1 MRLHRVRLCNYRG
14 VADCAV
20 EFPAQGITVIEG
32 PNEVGKTSIPEGLD
46 LVLTRRDSSGHRQ
59 VKSAQPVG
67 RDVGPEV
74 EIEMSTGPYRFIYRK
89 RWLRRSE
96 TVLNLLSP
104 QPDQLTGRAAHEQVE
119 EILGETL
126 DGDLWRALRIEQGA
140 ELSLPG
146 FDVPSLVGALDQ
158 AASGD
163 DASDEDDDLWTR
175 ICDEHE
181 RFWTA
186 TGRPKRDR
194 STTQAEVETAQSRV
208 SELQGQLDS
217 IDRGAIEMGR
227 LATEQRRLAST
238 RDQCDQQASELSEQW
253 SATEQVRN
261 KVDRLAAASDAATLR
276 RDSIASEQQRRQEL
290 LRELDSRAEEL
301 KALDARMLQSAPALA
316 AAIRHVERTAAAL
329 EAAQA
334 AIRNAE
340 AEQRR
345 ADEDRDHHRNR
356 IEVDQLSE
364 RHERIVE
371 AEQNL
376 RTADMVLE
384 SSVQIDDDLLQQ
396 IERAHLA
403 VVSAEAAVASVETT
417 ALRDLSIEI
426 NDEEAVLGAG
436 ETQHTVVDED
446 VLLVVPDTAE
456 IRVRAGT
463 GSQSLS
469 TQRRHAHEEFRRLC
483 EAAGVADQSEA
494 RRVAQA
500 RKDAARQRQDALDTI
515 ARDLRDLTV
524 DVLQSKIEGLTERVN
539 AYAAERPA
547 DPPLPPDFEIAKQI
561 ASAKARTVEEKRAE
575 LDNCNQAT
583 NSASSALQQER
594 INESKLAGMIKMA
607 RTAKTQAADALESA
621 RSQRSDSA
629 IASELAQAGE
639 KACAAVELLEDAE
652 AELEA
657 ADPGSLEVRLQN
669 AQAAARR
676 ARDSFQAN
684 EQRQNEL
691 RITLSVRG
699 EDGPHTRHEEA
710 VGHLLHVEREHQ
722 RTEARAEAARLL
734 HDTVYRRRQEA
745 RQRYSGP
752 FKQRIEQLG
761 RIVFNPSFSVDID
774 QNLRI
779 VRRTLDGDTLRVD
792 QLSAGAL
799 EQLAVISRLACA
811 AIVSP
816 DGGGAPVIID
826 DALGWS
832 DPDRLERMGA
842 AIAAAGEHCQVIILT
857 CTPGRYAH
865 IGNATTI
872 QLPTET

>member
-1 MRLHRVRLCNYRG
+1 MRLHRVRLSNYRG
-14 VADCAV
+14 VADCEV

-46 LVLTRRDSSGHRQ
+46 LVLTRMDSSGHRQ

-74 EIEMSTGPYRFIYRK
+74 GIEMSTGPYRFVYRK
-89 RWLRRSE
+89 RWLRRRE
-96 TVLNLLSP
+96 TVLNVLTP
-104 QPDQLTGRAAHEQVE
+104 QPDQLTGRAAHERVE

-158 AASGD
+158 AAGGD

-253 SATEQVRN
+253 SATEQVRT

-276 RDSIASEQQRRQEL
+276 RDSIAIEQQRRREL
-290 LRELDSRAEEL
+290 VRELDSRAEEL
-301 KALDARMLQSAPALA
+301 EALDARALQSAPALA
-316 AAIRHVERTAAAL
+316 AAIHHVEQTAADL

-334 AIRNAE
+334 AASIARAD
-340 AEQRR
+340 QRR

-356 IEVDQLSE
+356 IEVEQLSE

-371 AEQNL
+371 AEQKLNQ
-376 RTADMVLE
+376 ADMVLE
-384 SSVQIDDDLLQQ
+384 SVQIDDDLLQQ

-403 VVSAEAAVASVETT
+403 VVRAEAAAASVETT
-417 ALRDLSIEI
+417 ALRDLSINI

-469 TQRRHAHEEFRRLC
+469 TQRRRAHDEFRRLC

-494 RRVAQA
+494 RQAAQE

-524 DVLQSKIEGLTERVN
+524 DVLQGKIEGLTKRVN
-539 AYAAERPA
+539 AYATERPE
-547 DPPLPPDFEIAKQI
+547 DPPLPPDFETAKQV

-575 LDNCNQAT
+575 FDSCNQAA
-583 NSASSALQQER
+583 NNASSALQQER
-594 INESKLAGMIKMA
+594 INESNLAGMIKMA
-607 RTAKTQAADALESA
+607 RNAKTQAADALESA
-621 RSQRSDSA
+621 RSRRSDGA
-629 IASELAQAGE
+629 IASELSQAE
-639 KACAAVELLEDAE
+639 EEACAAVASLEDAE
-652 AELEA
+652 AELAA
-657 ADPGSLEVRLQN
+657 ADPESLEVRLQN

-676 ARDSFQAN
+676 ASDSLQAN
-684 EQRQNEL
+684 EQQQNEL

-710 VGHLLHVEREHQ
+710 LGHLLHIEREHQ
-722 RTEARAEAARLL
+722 RAEARAEAARLL
-734 HDTVYRRRQEA
+734 HDTFSRRRQEA

>member
-14 VADCAV
+14 VADCEV
-20 EFPAQGITVIEG
+20 ELLAQGITVIEG

-46 LVLTRRDSSGHRQ
+46 LLLTKRDSSSHRQ

-74 EIEMSTGPYRFIYRK
+74 EIEMSTGPYRFVYRK

-96 TVLNLLSP
+96 TVLNVLTP
-104 QPDQLTGRAAHEQVE
+104 QPDQLTGRAAHERVE
-119 EILGETL
+119 EILSETL

-163 DASDEDDDLWTR
+163 DAPDEDDDLWTR
-175 ICDEHE
+175 ICDEHD
-181 RFWTA
+181 RYWTA

-194 STTQAEVETAQSRV
+194 NTTQAEVETAQSRV
-208 SELQGQLDS
+208 TELQDQLDS
-217 IDRGAIEMGR
+217 IDRGATEMGR
-227 LATEQRRLAST
+227 LATELRRLAST

-253 SATEQVRN
+253 SATEQVRT

-276 RDSIASEQQRRQEL
+276 RDSIVTEQQHRQEL
-290 LRELDSRAEEL
+290 VRDLGVRAEEL
-301 KALDARMLQSAPALA
+301 EALDAQALQSAPALA
-316 AAIRHVERTAAAL
+316 AAIYHVEQTAAAL

-334 AIRNAE
+334 AVSIAE

-356 IEVDQLSE
+356 IEVEQLSE
-364 RHERIVE
+364 RRERIVE
-371 AEQNL
+371 AEQKL
-376 RTADMVLE
+376 RKADMVLE
-384 SSVQIDDDLLQQ
+384 SVKIDDDLLQQ

-403 VVSAEAAVASVETT
+403 VVSAEAAAASVETT
-417 ALRDLSIEI
+417 ALRDLSINI

-436 ETQHTVVDED
+436 ETQHTVVDDD
-446 VLLVVPDTAE
+446 VLIVVPDTAE

-469 TQRRHAHEEFRRLC
+469 TQRRHAHDEFRRLC

-494 RRVAQA
+494 RQAAQE

-515 ARDLRDLTV
+515 TRDLRDLTV
-524 DVLQSKIEGLTERVN
+524 DVLQGKIEGLTKRVN
-539 AYAAERPA
+539 TYAADRLE
-547 DPPLPPDFEIAKQI
+547 DPPLPPDFETAKQV
-561 ASAKARTVEEKRAE
+561 ASTKARTVEEKRAE
-575 LDNCNQAT
+575 FDNCNQAA

-594 INESKLAGMIKMA
+594 INESNLAGMLKMA
-607 RTAKTQAADALESA
+607 RNAKTQAADALESA

-629 IASELAQAGE
+629 IASELAQAE
-639 KACAAVELLEDAE
+639 EEACAAIESLEEAE
-652 AELEA
+652 AELAA
-657 ADPGSLEVRLQN
+657 ADPESLEVRLQN

-676 ARDSFQAN
+676 ASDSLQAN

-710 VGHLLHVEREHQ
+710 LGHMLHVEREHQ

-734 HDTVYRRRQEA
+734 HDTFSRRRQEA

-865 IGNATTI
+865 IGNATII
-872 QLPTET
+872 QLPTEA

>member
-14 VADCAV
+14 VADCEV
-20 EFPAQGITVIEG
+20 ELLAQGITVIEG

-46 LVLTRRDSSGHRQ
+46 LILTMKDSSSHRQ

-96 TVLNLLSP
+96 TVLNVLTP
-104 QPDQLTGRAAHEQVE
+104 QSDQLTGRAAHERVE
-119 EILGETL
+119 EILSETL

-175 ICDEHE
+175 ICDEHD
-181 RFWTA
+181 RYWTA

-194 STTQAEVETAQSRV
+194 NVTQAEVETAQSRV
-208 SELQGQLDS
+208 SELQDQLDS
-217 IDRGAIEMGR
+217 IDRGATEMGR

-253 SATEQVRN
+253 SATEQVRT
-261 KVDRLAAASDAATLR
+261 KVDRLVAASDAATLR
-276 RDSIASEQQRRQEL
+276 RDSIATEQQRRQEL
-290 LRELDSRAEEL
+290 VRELGARAEEL
-301 KALDARMLQSAPALA
+301 EALDARALQSAPSLA
-316 AAIRHVERTAAAL
+316 AAIHHVEQTAASL
-329 EAAQA
+329 EVAQA
-334 AIRNAE
+334 AVSIAE
-340 AEQRR
+340 AERRR

-356 IEVDQLSE
+356 IEVEQLSE
-364 RHERIVE
+364 RHERIVK
-371 AEQNL
+371 AEQKL
-376 RTADMVLE
+376 HQADMMLE
-384 SSVQIDDDLLQQ
+384 SVQIDDDLLRQ

-403 VVSAEAAVASVETT
+403 VVSAEAAAASVETT
-417 ALRDLSIEI
+417 ALRDLSINI

-436 ETQHTVVDED
+436 ETQHTVVDND

-469 TQRRHAHEEFRRLC
+469 TQRRHADEEFRRLC
-483 EAAGVADQSEA
+483 AAAGVADQSEA
-494 RRVAQA
+494 RQAAQE
-500 RKDAARQRQDALDTI
+500 RKDAARRRQDALDTI

-524 DVLQSKIEGLTERVN
+524 DVLQGKIEGLTKRVN
-539 AYAAERPA
+539 TYAADRPE
-547 DPPLPPDFEIAKQI
+547 DPPLPPDFETAKQV
-561 ASAKARTVEEKRAE
+561 ASTKARAVEEKRAE
-575 LDNCNQAT
+575 LDNCNQAA

-594 INESKLAGMIKMA
+594 LNESNLAGMIKMA
-607 RTAKTQAADALESA
+607 RNAKTQAADALESA

-629 IASELAQAGE
+629 IASELAQAE
-639 KACAAVELLEDAE
+639 EEACAAVESLEEAE
-652 AELEA
+652 AELAA
-657 ADPGSLEVRLQN
+657 ADPESLEVRLQN

-676 ARDSFQAN
+676 ASDSLQAN

-710 VGHLLHVEREHQ
+710 IGHLLHVEREHQ

-734 HDTVYRRRQEA
+734 HDTFSRRRQEA

-842 AIAAAGEHCQVIILT
+842 AIAAAGVHCQVIILT

-865 IGNATTI
+865 IGNANTI